1 MWDFLPFFPHINP
14 NSLAIR
20 LLCATLS
27 SGLFPFSFCRCCYCV
42 FTFFALLVA
51 LCPRGWFNE
60 GSSCYKL
67 SSYRQNWQA
76 AKTACERMGST
87 LAIVNSQAE
96 QQALK
101 PHIKW
106 TSTWIGLHRYLFDK
120 RRWLWVDRSRLTYT
134 HWARYEPNNIHEECV
149 EMRSSARWND
159 LRCSRRLRYICEKG
173 NKADTLHCTE
183 YHFTY
188 KMVPMKRIGPK
199 IKFKKSL
206 LLQNVLVLLTEHSSH
221 T

>member
-1 MWDFLPFFPHINP
+1 MFSASLSVDVAIVFF
-14 NSLAIR
+14 
-20 LLCATLS
+20 
-27 SGLFPFSFCRCCYCV
+27 
-42 FTFFALLVA
+42 FFALLVA
-51 LCPRGWFNE
+51 LCPRGWFHE

-67 SSYRQNWQA
+67 SSHRQNWQE

-120 RRWLWVDRSRLTYT
+120 TRWLWVDRSSLTYA

-159 LRCSRRLRYICEKG
+159 LRCSRKLRYICEKG
-173 NKADTLHCTE
+173 NKSDNTL
-183 YHFTY
+183 YIVQSNILFT
-188 KMVPMKRIGPK
+188 RW
-199 IKFKKSL
+199 SL
-206 LLQNVLVLLTEHSSH
+206 
-221 T
+221 

>member
-1 MWDFLPFFPHINP
+1 MFF
-14 NSLAIR
+14 
-20 LLCATLS
+20 
-27 SGLFPFSFCRCCYCV
+27 F
-42 FTFFALLVA
+42 FFALLVA

-67 SSYRQNWQA
+67 SSYHQNWQA

-87 LAIVNSQAE
+87 LVIVNSQAE

-120 RRWLWVDRSRLTYT
+120 TRWLWVDRSRLTFT

-149 EMRSSARWND
+149 EMWSSARWND
-159 LRCSRRLRYICEKG
+159 LRCSRKLRYICEKG
-173 NKADTLHCTE
+173 NKSDNAL
-183 YHFTY
+183 Y
-188 KMVPMKRIGPK
+188 IAQSN
-199 IKFKKSL
+199 I
-206 LLQNVLVLLTEHSSH
+206 LLTRWSLCKELAPK
-221 T
+221 

>member
-1 MWDFLPFFPHINP
+1 MRNLVLWGFFV
-14 NSLAIR
+14 
-20 LLCATLS
+20 
-27 SGLFPFSFCRCCYCV
+27 FPFSFCRCCYCV
-42 FTFFALLVA
+42 FIFFALLVA

-67 SSYRQNWQA
+67 SSDRQNWQA

-106 TSTWIGLHRYLFDK
+106 TSTWIGLHRDLSDK
-120 RRWLWVDRSRLTYT
+120 TRWLWVDRSRLTYT

-173 NKADTLHCTE
+173 NKSDNTL
-183 YHFTY
+183 YI
-188 KMVPMKRIGPK
+188 VQSNI
-199 IKFKKSL
+199 
-206 LLQNVLVLLTEHSSH
+206 LLTRWSVWKELAPK
-221 T
+221 

>member
-1 MWDFLPFFPHINP
+1 M
-14 NSLAIR
+14 
-20 LLCATLS
+20 LL
-27 SGLFPFSFCRCCYCV
+27 FC
-42 FTFFALLVA
+42 FFALLVA

-96 QQALK
+96 EQALK

-120 RRWLWVDRSRLTYT
+120 TRWLWVDRSPLTYT
-134 HWARYEPNNIHEECV
+134 HWDRYEPKNINEECV
-149 EMRSSARWND
+149 EMRSSGRWND
-159 LRCSRRLRYICEKG
+159 LRCSRKLRYICEKG
-173 NKADTLHCTE
+173 NKSDNTL
-183 YHFTY
+183 YI
-188 KMVPMKRIGPK
+188 VQSNI
-199 IKFKKSL
+199 
-206 LLQNVLVLLTEHSSH
+206 LLTRWSLWKELAPK
-221 T
+221 

>member
-1 MWDFLPFFPHINP
+1 MRNLVLGGFFV
-14 NSLAIR
+14 
-20 LLCATLS
+20 
-27 SGLFPFSFCRCCYCV
+27 FPFSFCRCCYCV
-42 FTFFALLVA
+42 FIFFALLVA

-67 SSYRQNWQA
+67 SSDRQNWQA
-76 AKTACERMGST
+76 AKTACERMDST

-120 RRWLWVDRSRLTYT
+120 TRWLWVDRSRLTYT

-149 EMRSSARWND
+149 EMRSSAMWND

-173 NKADTLHCTE
+173 NKSDNTL
-183 YHFTY
+183 YI
-188 KMVPMKRIGPK
+188 VQSNI
-199 IKFKKSL
+199 
-206 LLQNVLVLLTEHSSH
+206 LLTRWSVWKELAPK
-221 T
+221 